1 MIEKMHAGASHR
13 SAGLLSSSA
22 SALDAEQTTSPSSS
36 TPVPEYLHTTQWG
49 CKGCPWGF
57 VVFRSAGYDMS
68 QEAWEETR
76 KRIEAAILAPFEP
89 YRHDSVVKDAADR
102 FSLEWV

>member
-1 MIEKMHAGASHR
+1 M
-13 SAGLLSSSA
+13 
-22 SALDAEQTTSPSSS
+22 
-36 TPVPEYLHTTQWG
+36 PEYLHTTQWG